1 MGSEDNYF
9 DRCLKA
15 FVLDLKLA
23 ENVVSP
29 TSQLAEED
37 WKPGW
42 KTAVRIKSTLALS
55 VNCTVAFLPLSLT
68 LIICIIRLFCALQ
81 GHKALKKDH

>member
-1 MGSEDNYF
+1 MGSVDNYF

-29 TSQLAEED
+29 
-37 WKPGW
+37 
-42 KTAVRIKSTLALS
+42 I
-55 VNCTVAFLPLSLT
+55 
-68 LIICIIRLFCALQ
+68 
-81 GHKALKKDH
+81 

>member
-1 MGSEDNYF
+1 MGSEDDYF

-29 TSQLAEED
+29 IQ
-37 WKPGW
+37 
-42 KTAVRIKSTLALS
+42 
-55 VNCTVAFLPLSLT
+55 FY
-68 LIICIIRLFCALQ
+68 RLE
-81 GHKALKKDH
+81 

>member
-1 MGSEDNYF
+1 MSSVDNYF

-29 TSQLAEED
+29 
-37 WKPGW
+37 
-42 KTAVRIKSTLALS
+42 I
-55 VNCTVAFLPLSLT
+55 
-68 LIICIIRLFCALQ
+68 
-81 GHKALKKDH
+81 

>member
-1 MGSEDNYF
+1 MGSENDYF

-29 TSQLAEED
+29 
-37 WKPGW
+37 
-42 KTAVRIKSTLALS
+42 I
-55 VNCTVAFLPLSLT
+55 
-68 LIICIIRLFCALQ
+68 
-81 GHKALKKDH
+81 